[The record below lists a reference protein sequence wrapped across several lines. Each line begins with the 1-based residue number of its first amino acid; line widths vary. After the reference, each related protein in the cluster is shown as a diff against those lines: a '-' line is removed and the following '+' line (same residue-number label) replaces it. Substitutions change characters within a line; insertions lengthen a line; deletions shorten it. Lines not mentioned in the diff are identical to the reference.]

1 MLPWCVLCVQI
12 KALGNG
18 WPSVKKML
26 WAIRCVER
34 TYGLE
39 RSNIGKASGRLFE
52 LTKHLRDNHVHQ
64 SVPSYDIQEFLQ
76 DAKGAIFASGHTD
89 MFKVR
94 DHVYIHHVCHRDMV
108 GTTSHEAFTVLRGK
122 HVAGMVGGKTRT
134 AAISLSSGSLRACSA
149 FSLARLACF
158 SGFPI
163 KGWWC
168 CCCSTVHKLIRS
180 SCIVG
185 VCRLRRSTFGPH

>member
-1 MLPWCVLCVQI
+1 VQI

-122 HVAGMVGGKTRT
+122 HVAGMVGVQTRRPLPFRSPP
-134 AAISLSSGSLRACSA
+134 ADCAHVPH
-149 FSLARLACF
+149 LALHVWHVSPASR
-158 SGFPI
+158 S
-163 KGWWC
+163 KGG
-168 CCCSTVHKLIRS
+168 
-180 SCIVG
+180 G
-185 VCRLRRSTFGPH
+185 VAVVLPYTN